1 MDERE
6 TRLIRQAQSGSS
18 IAFAQLV
25 ALHDRR
31 VLQLAQ
37 QLLND
42 QRDAQDVYQDIF
54 MNVFRKLPSF
64 RFESAFS
71 TWLYRI
77 VVNHCINFRKR
88 RTRARHEPLEHSI
101 FVEEEEPLS
110 QFKDAGLDPER
121 ELLNR
126 ELGEEI
132 MSALATLSEKQR
144 AVFVLRHFH
153 GHKLQEI
160 AEILDTAEGTVKN
173 YLFRAT
179 QHLQKRLRAY
189 HEDEI

>member
-6 TRLIRQAQSGSS
+6 ARLIRQAQQGST

-42 QRDAQDVYQDIF
+42 RRDAEDVYQDIF
-54 MNVFRKLPSF
+54 MNVFRKLSSF

-88 RTRARHEPLEHSI
+88 RTRARHESLEQGV
-101 FVEEEEPLS
+101 FVDEEEPLP
-110 QFKDAGLDPER
+110 QFKDQGLDPER

-126 ELGEEI
+126 ELGQQI
-132 MSALATLSEKQR
+132 NTALEALSDKQR
-144 AVFVLRHFH
+144 AVFVLRHFQ

-160 AEILDTAEGTVKN
+160 AEILDAAEGTVKN

-179 QHLQKRLRAY
+179 QHLQKRLHAY
-189 HEDEI
+189 HEDMS

>member
-6 TRLIRQAQSGSS
+6 TRLIRQAQGGNT

-42 QRDAQDVYQDIF
+42 PRDAEDVYQDIF
-54 MNVFRKLPSF
+54 MSVFRKLASF

-77 VVNHCINFRKR
+77 VVNHCINYRKR
-88 RTRARHEPLEHSI
+88 RTRTRHESFEQHTI
-101 FVEEEEPLS
+101 VFEEESVP
-110 QFKDAGLDPER
+110 QFEDDGLDPER

-126 ELGEEI
+126 ELGQEI
-132 MSALATLSEKQR
+132 TSALATLSEKQR

-160 AEILDTAEGTVKN
+160 ADILDTAEGTVKN

-189 HEDEI
+189 HENRL

>member
-1 MDERE
+1 MEERE
-6 TRLIRQAQSGSS
+6 ARLIRQAQQGST

-31 VLQLAQ
+31 VLQLAY

-42 QRDAQDVYQDIF
+42 RRDAEDVYQEVF
-54 MNVFRKLPSF
+54 TNVFRKLSSF

-77 VVNHCINFRKR
+77 VVNHCINYRKR
-88 RTRARHEPLEHSI
+88 RLRARHETLEPSM
-101 FVEEEEPLS
+101 FVEEDEPTPR
-110 QFKDAGLDPER
+110 FKDEGLDPEH

-126 ELGEEI
+126 ELGQQI
-132 MSALATLSEKQR
+132 HAALATLSDKQR
-144 AVFVLRHFH
+144 AVFVLRHFQ

-189 HEDEI
+189 HEDKI

>member
-6 TRLIRQAQSGSS
+6 KRLIRQAQQGNTA
-18 IAFAQLV
+18 AFAQLV

-31 VLQLAQ
+31 VLKLAY
-37 QLLND
+37 QLLNSP
-42 QRDAQDVYQDIF
+42 QDAEDVYQEVF
-54 MNVFRKLPSF
+54 MQVFRKLSSF
-64 RFESAFS
+64 RFESEFS

-77 VVNHCINFRKR
+77 VVNYCINYR
-88 RTRARHEPLEHSI
+88 RWRGRRRFYSLDVPARED
-101 FVEEEEPLS
+101 EEPLS
-110 QFKDAGLDPER
+110 YQVEDDSRTPEEAILNQELGQKITAAIAGLSD
-121 ELLNR
+121 
-126 ELGEEI
+126 
-132 MSALATLSEKQR
+132 KQR

-160 AEILDTAEGTVKN
+160 AAILDCAEGTVKN

-179 QHLQKRLRAY
+179 QHLQGKLRAY